1 MAGRGPRKQQR
12 DANGMRP
19 VPPRTGVGTIPKPDH
34 VASDPLASEAF
45 DRLTS
50 HLAERGDL
58 RPSYEFAIT
67 LFACEWSRYVH
78 ALAVAG
84 REPIVAGTRGPR
96 QHPACQ
102 VAAAAART
110 CRDLLAEFGCTAA
123 SLARVDLPSQPTPTL
138 GVIDRF
144 RLRKAKTVSPTDP
157 DVTPA
162 QATTLR
168 YGSDAERDALIQSI
182 LDDRAMFT

>member
-12 DANGMRP
+12 DANGLRLAS
-19 VPPRTGVGTIPKPDH
+19 PRTGISIIPKPDH
-34 VASDPLASEAF
+34 VSGDPLASQAF
-45 DRLTS
+45 DRLSS

-58 RPSYEFAIT
+58 QPSYEFAIS
-67 LFACEWSRYVH
+67 LFATEWSRYVH

-123 SLARVDLPSQPTPTL
+123 SLARVDVPSQPTKTL

-144 RLRKAKTVSPTDP
+144 RLKKNKTVLPTDP

-162 QATTLR
+162 QAVTLR
-168 YGSDAERDALIQSI
+168 YGSAAERKAVTESI
-182 LDDRAMFT
+182 LDDRMMFS